1 MLNSCI
7 NSRFQIRFDFWKIE
21 VKPWKRSGH
30 DHSLNMFVKMS
41 IKVYLVD
48 DTINN
53 AECDGVSQLLKNR
66 CQRFSKFLRKSMRKF
81 SENQVW
87 KDKRSKVAKYETY
100 FVLHLKSGHKDCATW
115 HLTVFFWNHQ
125 VGAWGQPFG
134 GQCDLP
140 QNPKLGKQYISNKY
154 VSKSFRMKETAK

>member
-1 MLNSCI
+1 MY
-7 NSRFQIRFDFWKIE
+7 QISLIWLLKAVWKIE
-21 VKPWKRSGH
+21 VKPWKRTEKWTRSQLKYVCKYVNQ
-30 DHSLNMFVKMS
+30 SLVG
-41 IKVYLVD
+41 D
-48 DTINN
+48 N

-66 CQRFSKFLRKSMRKF
+66 CQRFSKFLRKSMHKF

-115 HLTVFFWNHQ
+115 YRTVFFLNHQ
-125 VGAWGQPFG
+125 MGAWGQPWG
-134 GQCDLP
+134 ANVICHKTLYV
-140 QNPKLGKQYISNKY
+140 LGKQY